1 MSEHLRAISA
11 GTQAISESASP
22 FPCWL
27 TASVILG
34 AVLMATGAAIALVH
48 PALLVSPGA
57 EINQA
62 TQVYAGYLVSRNLV
76 LATMLL
82 IMLAIRARTILSA
95 LMVLTAC
102 IQLLDAG
109 MDIFEKRWP
118 IVPAVLIYSVVFFF
132 GAARL
137 SGHIFWNVDAWRYT
151 RETQ

>member
-1 MSEHLRAISA
+1 MSEHQRVMSA
-11 GTQAISESASP
+11 ETQAIPESASP
-22 FPCWL
+22 FPWWL

-34 AVLMATGAAIALVH
+34 ALLMATGAAIAMVH

-62 TQVYAGYLVSRNLV
+62 AQVYAGYLVSRNLV
-76 LATMLL
+76 LASMLL
-82 IMLAIRARTILSA
+82 FMLAIRARHILSA
-95 LMVLTAC
+95 LMVLTAF

-118 IVPAVLIYSVVFFF
+118 IVPTVLIYSAVFFF

-137 SGHIFWNVDAWRYT
+137 SGHMFWNVDAWRNIG
-151 RETQ
+151 QPQ